1 MTAMRRLFGLA
12 LLISALLTLGTA
24 CMSYTYSDA
33 LKNIPAVPTVP
44 AQPPVSTHM
53 RTPALLQEAA
63 VEEIPLEEASLVGLT
78 AENITFPY
86 YHQIN
91 ENTIQLQG
99 PVEAVSALL
108 APLADDG
115 LADVALWPEA
125 SIVVMTGKLQPIL
138 AAMQELEM
146 NGVLFAGGYAILT
159 DLPIATITPQGLIVE
174 PLPGKPLQVVAASL
188 EESSVLKALQ
198 DDPGFLENWQVA
210 VQESHL
216 PREQAMGALL
226 DSLEE
231 MPTLLATSL
240 FEPSGL
246 DWTEFSQSP
255 YRVPYDWPMSDFLAE
270 QGLIDSYRA
279 THFSEEAEEGNTW
292 EGLVQGMELAERIDF
307 LYAKDLIPTE
317 TWVVE
322 YSDPGSLT
330 KKSGVLGYFLIP

>member
-1 MTAMRRLFGLA
+1 MRRLLGLA
-12 LLISALLTLGTA
+12 LLLSSLLALGTG

-44 AQPPVSTHM
+44 AQPPISTHM
-53 RTPALLQEAA
+53 KTPALLQEAA
-63 VEEIPLEEASLVGLT
+63 VEELPLESAPLVGLT

-91 ENTIQLQG
+91 ENTLQLQG
-99 PVEAVSALL
+99 PVEAVSVLL
-108 APLADDG
+108 APLADDW
-115 LADVALWPEA
+115 LADVTLWPEA
-125 SIVVMTGKLQPIL
+125 SIVIMTGKLQPIL
-138 AAMQELEM
+138 TAMQELEV

-159 DLPIATITPQGLIVE
+159 DLPIATINTQGLIVE
-174 PLPGKPLQVVAASL
+174 PFPGKLLQVVATKL
-188 EESSVLKALQ
+188 DENSVLKSLQ

-210 VQESHL
+210 VQENHL
-216 PREQAMGALL
+216 PREQAMRALL

-246 DWTEFSQSP
+246 DWTEFSQNP
-255 YRVPYDWPMSDFLAE
+255 YRVPFDWPMSDFLAE

-279 THFSEEAEEGNTW
+279 THFSEETEEGNTW

-307 LYAKDLIPTE
+307 LYAKDLIPME
-317 TWVVE
+317 TKVVE

-330 KKSGVLGYFLIP
+330 RQSGVLGYFLIP